1 MGNNAKNN
9 EKKQWKRGS
18 KRDNRGGRE
27 LPGPR
32 GPFIVGRASP
42 ISLVFRRVASF
53 GPFCERRPL
62 LPSCPHMRGAGGHP
76 HLRGSA
82 GKNVGL
88 GTPLRLLRKVRAPQR
103 TRPVLNDILAARA
116 TIGKNKRRTFM
127 QSAPGPLHVP
137 GWRRSPTSS
146 PPTAPR
152 GRSLRIRVLN
162 GSTHTASNSANAP
175 QARRSTGP
183 RVVRY

>member
-42 ISLVFRRVASF
+42 ISGISPSGFVRAVLRTPASF
-53 GPFCERRPL
+53 AVMPAHARRRRA
-62 LPSCPHMRGAGGHP
+62 STSSRQRRQKRGGGD
-76 HLRGSA
+76 
-82 GKNVGL
+82 
-88 GTPLRLLRKVRAPQR
+88 PLRLLRKVRAPQR

-116 TIGKNKRRTFM
+116 TIGKNKK
-127 QSAPGPLHVP
+127 
-137 GWRRSPTSS
+137 
-146 PPTAPR
+146 
-152 GRSLRIRVLN
+152 
-162 GSTHTASNSANAP
+162 
-175 QARRSTGP
+175 
-183 RVVRY
+183 